1 MQTKLAYF
9 YQKLPNSLYI
19 DKRED
24 KDFSGTKAM
33 KGKNRV
39 TMMVCFAADGNRLSL
54 SVVGKINQPHC
65 LRLRIDE
72 KPPLPYTYYKGTIK
86 ESLNKYNCK
95 TKRAFLNGGITK
107 KTLKFYRRSAEV
119 THKV

>member
-24 KDFSGTKAM
+24 KDFAGTQDM
-33 KGKNRV
+33 KGKARV
-39 TMMVCFAADGNRLSL
+39 TMMVCFAEDGNRLSL

-65 LRLRIDE
+65 LRLRIYG

-86 ESLNKYNCK
+86 KSLNKYNCK
-95 TKRAFLNGGITK
+95 TKRAFLNSGVTN
-107 KTLKFYRRSAEV
+107 KTSKFDGRSAEV

>member
-1 MQTKLAYF
+1 
-9 YQKLPNSLYI
+9 
-19 DKRED
+19 
-24 KDFSGTKAM
+24 
-33 KGKNRV
+33 
-39 TMMVCFAADGNRLSL
+39 MMVCFAADGNRLSL

-95 TKRAFLNGGITK
+95 TKRSFLNSGVTK
-107 KTLKFYRRSAEV
+107 TASKFDGRSAEV
-119 THKV
+119 TKKV